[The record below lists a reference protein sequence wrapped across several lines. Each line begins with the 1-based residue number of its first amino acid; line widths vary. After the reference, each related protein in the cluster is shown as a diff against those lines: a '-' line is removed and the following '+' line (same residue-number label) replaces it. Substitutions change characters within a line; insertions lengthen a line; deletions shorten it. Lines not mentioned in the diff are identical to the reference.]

1 MARPRSPLA
10 YLGNTGE
17 EFKPKPLNAFFPL
30 SGDGGDGIP
39 EAAGLSTLGKV
50 YEGFLSDNDWV
61 EDTSI
66 GIDRAK
72 TFTENAMLDA
82 WSDYMTDELRN
93 KYLAEA
99 QKMEE
104 RYNEKVEQK
113 NKEASFWDA
122 GLKIASTAAPFV
134 IGALS
139 DERTKHTID
148 ELEDALGL
156 LRQLKPVTFY
166 YKDEY
171 SAQPERMHYGFIAQ
185 EYQKVMPDATY
196 KDESIDKL
204 CIDPIELIGVL
215 VRAVQQLE
223 TKVTRLEVKQ
233 VMSGVK

>member
-10 YLGNTGE
+10 YLGNTGD
-17 EFKPKPLNAFFPL
+17 EFKPKPLDAFFPL

-82 WSDYMTDELRN
+82 WGDYMKAEARN
-93 KYLAEA
+93 KYMAEA
-99 QKMEE
+99 QKIREGYE
-104 RYNEKVEQK
+104 QEVEKK
-113 NKEASFWDA
+113 NTQTDW
-122 GLKIASTAAPFV
+122 LKTGAQIVSTAAPFV
-134 IGALS
+134 LGALS